1 MHVQAGRLQTV
12 DMYNVRSCVATIMEK
27 KESRCLRYSAVL
39 SEYMGSTSNCRCEE
53 LFSEALLSID
63 NPWTNVRAFDASTTP
78 VSYTHLTLP
87 TTPYV

>member
-1 MHVQAGRLQTV
+1 M

-63 NPWTNVRAFDASTTP
+63 NPWTNVRAFDASITLIKLLV
-78 VSYTHLTLP
+78 VSLFHNCTMFSS
-87 TTPYV
+87 